1 MKIKWRYMVKL
12 NKLKLIVERI
22 KRPYLFK
29 IPSDIFLKVKSPRY
43 DIRKEED
50 YYLCYGDLT
59 LKKELSKLYNINEC
73 NGVLKKFNTIILK
86 KILFIL
92 TFFVCLIILISSNF
106 VIREIRFVD
115 KNMYNKRVYD
125 FIYSKLD
132 VHKTYTTYSDDLN
145 KLSLDLRINF
155 PEYAYIGVSKK
166 GSVLL
171 VDVEK
176 RTIEKDKPLENNKNA
191 DLISGYNA
199 VIYGIEATNGVCLVE
214 LNQFVKKGDLLI
226 TGNLLYKN
234 DPSNYKNYVRAKGII
249 LGTVLEIEKIKV
261 PKKINSFTYT
271 SNVKQGLE
279 ISFLNNMLIKPKTYY
294 EYQNLRFT
302 QLVSIFNLIKVYR
315 VNYYELSNLEI
326 VYDDSSSLNYAI
338 SLLYY
343 NLELKSSSEKEKI
356 LNIELLN
363 SNFEDG
369 SYNYTFI
376 VKKIV
381 NIAKIKEI

>member
-1 MKIKWRYMVKL
+1 
-12 NKLKLIVERI
+12 
-22 KRPYLFK
+22 
-29 IPSDIFLKVKSPRY
+29 
-43 DIRKEED
+43 
-50 YYLCYGDLT
+50 
-59 LKKELSKLYNINEC
+59 
-73 NGVLKKFNTIILK
+73 
-86 KILFIL
+86 
-92 TFFVCLIILISSNF
+92 
-106 VIREIRFVD
+106 
-115 KNMYNKRVYD
+115 MYNKRVYD

-132 VHKTYTTYSDDLN
+132 VHKTYTTYSEDLN

-234 DPSNYKNYVRAKGII
+234 DPSNYNNYVRAKGII

-261 PKKINSFTYT
+261 PQKINSFTYT

-343 NLELKSSSEKEKI
+343 NLELKSSSEKEFI
-356 LNIELLN
+356 IESSIDSS
-363 SNFEDG
+363 SNF
-369 SYNYTFI
+369 
-376 VKKIV
+376 
-381 NIAKIKEI
+381 

>member
-1 MKIKWRYMVKL
+1 MVKL

-22 KRPYLFK
+22 TRPYLFK

-73 NGVLKKFNTIILK
+73 NGVLKKFNAIILK

-132 VHKTYTTYSDDLN
+132 VHKTYTTYSEDLN

-166 GSVLL
+166 GSILL

-234 DPSNYKNYVRAKGII
+234 DPSNYNNYVRAKGII

-261 PKKINSFTYT
+261 PQKINSFTYT

>member
-1 MKIKWRYMVKL
+1 MVKL

-132 VHKTYTTYSDDLN
+132 VHKTHTTYSEDLN

-234 DPSNYKNYVRAKGII
+234 DPSNYNNYVRAKGII

-261 PKKINSFTYT
+261 PQKINSFTYT